1 MVHRFPLP
9 YCISPG
15 ESQAVPEVNI
25 PSLKASTSK
34 WQTSCQMTPMC
45 TTKIYIW
52 FIVSLSSHTPAW
64 SETCLY
70 TVSHTDQGDTRPFKN
85 FPDRTTLRT
94 TLSSSFEW
102 LCCHKQLWMKEVQN
116 SSMEAVNF
124 LQTWL
129 RLCCG
134 ELHTFLAF
142 SKAKR
147 SHVSCNSAELCAIQ
161 NTIENCFHIPA
172 EVELR

>member
-9 YCISPG
+9 YYISPG

-34 WQTSCQMTPMC
+34 WQTSCQMTPIC
-45 TTKIYIW
+45 TTKSISGSYY
-52 FIVSLSSHTPAW
+52 LCPHTPLRGVKLAFI
-64 SETCLY
+64 LFLIL
-70 TVSHTDQGDTRPFKN
+70 TRVILDP
-85 FPDRTTLRT
+85 LRT
-94 TLSSSFEW
+94 FQIVQHQERHFHPALSG
-102 LCCHKQLWMKEVQN
+102 CCQKQLWMKEVQN

-129 RLCCG
+129 RFCCGG
-134 ELHTFLAF
+134 ELHKFLAF

-147 SHVSCNSAELCAIQ
+147 SHVSCNSAELCAMQ
-161 NTIENCFHIPA
+161 NTIENCFYIPA